1 MREQD
6 TIVVYAKR
14 EYLKDIRYALIVIKA
29 WIGVRLMKSVAQMLY
44 EYKAHDI
51 RKLTRLLQKKQ
62 YDEIENIL
70 CLPKGTIRLYDREY
84 KNFQKTLNL

>member
-1 MREQD
+1 
-6 TIVVYAKR
+6 
-14 EYLKDIRYALIVIKA
+14 
-29 WIGVRLMKSVAQMLY
+29 MKSVAQMLY
-44 EYKAHDI
+44 EYKGHDT

-62 YDEIENIL
+62 YYEIENIL